1 MINKETKRR
10 KKANIFSL
18 TGKAMRTAIFLFHG
32 FAKTF
37 QIVKW
42 RGCLHRK
49 KLGFLDQLTI
59 IVEIPTNSKSLTRFA
74 NRAQSTTDRRVNY
87 VNISLS

>member
-1 MINKETKRR
+1 MVDKETKWR

-18 TGKAMRTAIFLFHG
+18 TGTAMRTAIFLFHG
-32 FAKTF
+32 FAKII

-42 RGCLHRK
+42 RRCLHRK
-49 KLGFLDQLTI
+49 KLCVPDQLTI
-59 IVEIPTNSKSLTRFA
+59 IVEIPKNSKSLTRVA
-74 NRAQSTTDRRVNY
+74 NRAQNTTDRRVNY